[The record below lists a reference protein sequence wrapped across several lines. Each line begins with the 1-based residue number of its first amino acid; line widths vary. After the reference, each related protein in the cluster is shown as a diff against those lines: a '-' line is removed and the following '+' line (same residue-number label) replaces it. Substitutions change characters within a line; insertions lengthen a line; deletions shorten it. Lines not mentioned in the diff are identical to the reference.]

1 MEFKRYVKIGITAA
15 SLILVFAALMTMTI
29 FALNPSQP
37 AVFTNALLMVLIL
50 VQLLVVNM
58 LIYIYEKMEGGRR
71 R

>member
-1 MEFKRYVKIGITAA
+1 MEFKKYVKIGITAA

-29 FALNPSQP
+29 FALDPSQP
-37 AVFTNALLMVLIL
+37 IIFTNALMMVLII

-58 LIYIYEKMEGGRR
+58 LMYIYERMEGGRR

>member
-1 MEFKRYVKIGITAA
+1 MEFKKYVKIGITAA

-37 AVFTNALLMVLIL
+37 IVFTNALLMVLIL